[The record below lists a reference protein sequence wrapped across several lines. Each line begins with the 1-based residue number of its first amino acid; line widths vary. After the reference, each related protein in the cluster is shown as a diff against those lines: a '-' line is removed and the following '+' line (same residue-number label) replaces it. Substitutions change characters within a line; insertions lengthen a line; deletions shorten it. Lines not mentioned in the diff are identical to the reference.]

1 MRQFRFRLP
10 FMKTTTRSS
19 DPKRIPAFD
28 ALDERLRNE
37 ASHARIDIPDNL
49 TRRTLDALQDI
60 ERHPTLGFL
69 QRWPMIVAP
78 AGFGAVVL
86 SILLLYVQSPSI
98 QPDSKPDPS
107 GSGSQTFSLRAIS
120 SKNWLPAESIR
131 TASFTTPLMNEA
143 RGLYEDANSAANAL
157 LASFP
162 RSLRN
167 TKDQSTP
174 LKTTPPD

>member
-10 FMKTTTRSS
+10 FAATFARSP
-19 DPKRIPAFD
+19 DPKRNRVFD
-28 ALDERLRNE
+28 TLDERLRTE
-37 ASHARIDIPDNL
+37 ASDARIDVPYNL
-49 TRRTLDALQDI
+49 NRRTLVALQDI
-60 ERHPTLGFL
+60 ERHPKPGLL
-69 QRWPMIVAP
+69 QRWPMIIAP

-98 QPDSKPDPS
+98 QTDSKPDPS
-107 GSGSQTFSLRAIS
+107 ESSSQTFSLRAIS

-131 TASFTTPLMNEA
+131 TASFTTPLMDEA

-167 TKDQSTP
+167 SKDQTTP
-174 LKTTPPD
+174 LQTTPPN